1 MTEPMLITGSY
12 ILKREHDLHSS
23 PLEMAIAGME
33 GAAARFATDAIK
45 DAKTRLKYQSKIQ
58 EMSRLVE
65 AEVIA
70 GKVSAKD
77 GVAYCQE
84 MRNNIMT
91 EHRKFTSA
99 QGVAVAEHIKLNGP
113 TLQTTLD
120 KYAHSLF
127 KKKFDLLTDIEKS
140 KVHYLIL
147 KKSGVDNP
155 KVTRG
160 TKAMKVT
167 GKVAWVIT
175 AAFAAFEIYK
185 ADDKAKETGR
195 QGIILGGGAAG
206 GALAGLSISFLCGPG
221 APVCAIAVVLAG
233 SVAGGIL
240 GDYAADSLDDEL
252 EEFLTWS
259 VR

>member
-1 MTEPMLITGSY
+1 MSEPMLITGSY
-12 ILKREHDLHSS
+12 VLKREHDLHSS

-45 DAKTRLKYQSKIQ
+45 DANTRLKYQSKIK

-65 AEVIA
+65 AEVLA
-70 GKVSAKD
+70 GNVTAKD

-84 MRNNIMT
+84 MRNNIMN

-127 KKKFDLLTDIEKS
+127 KKKFDLLTDLEKS

-147 KKSGVDNP
+147 KKSGADNA

-160 TKAMKVT
+160 TKMMKVT
-167 GKVAWVIT
+167 GKVTWIVT
-175 AAFAAFEIYK
+175 AAFAASEIYK
-185 ADDKAKETGR
+185 ADNKPKEAGR
-195 QGIILGGGAAG
+195 QAIIVGGGAAG
-206 GALAGLSISFLCGPG
+206 GTLAGLSISLLCGPG
-221 APVCAIAVVLAG
+221 APVCAIAVVIAG

-240 GDYAADSLDDEL
+240 GDIVADSLDEEL
-252 EEFLTWS
+252 EEFMTWDIQ
-259 VR
+259 

>member
-12 ILKREHDLHSS
+12 ILKKDHDLHSS

-45 DAKTRLKYQSKIQ
+45 DANTRLNYQRKIK

-65 AEVIA
+65 AEVQA
-70 GKVSAKD
+70 GNVTAKD

-84 MRNNIMT
+84 MRNNIMN

-99 QGVAVAEHIKLNGP
+99 QGVAVAEYIKLNGP

-120 KYAHSLF
+120 KYAHSLY
-127 KKKFDLLTDIEKS
+127 KKNFDLLTDVEKS

-147 KKSGVDNP
+147 KKSGVDNA

-160 TKAMKVT
+160 TMRMNVA
-167 GKVAWVIT
+167 GKVAWIVT
-175 AAFAAFEIYK
+175 AAFAASEIYT
-185 ADDKAKETGR
+185 ADNKTKETGR

-206 GALAGLSISFLCGPG
+206 GALAGLSISMLCGPA
-221 APVCAIAVVLAG
+221 APVCAIAVVIAG
-233 SVAGGIL
+233 SIAGGVV
-240 GDYAADSLDDEL
+240 GDYVADSLDEEL
-252 EEFLTWS
+252 EEFLSWD
-259 VR
+259 VQ

>member
-1 MTEPMLITGSY
+1 M
-12 ILKREHDLHSS
+12 
-23 PLEMAIAGME
+23 
-33 GAAARFATDAIK
+33 
-45 DAKTRLKYQSKIQ
+45 
-58 EMSRLVE
+58 
-65 AEVIA
+65 
-70 GKVSAKD
+70 
-77 GVAYCQE
+77 
-84 MRNNIMT
+84 
-91 EHRKFTSA
+91 
-99 QGVAVAEHIKLNGP
+99 
-113 TLQTTLD
+113 QTTLD

-160 TKAMKVT
+160 TKIMKVT

-175 AAFAAFEIYK
+175 AAFAASEIYK

-206 GALAGLSISFLCGPG
+206 GALAGLSISLLCGPG

-240 GDYAADSLDDEL
+240 GEYAADSLDDEL
-252 EEFLTWS
+252 EEFLTWG